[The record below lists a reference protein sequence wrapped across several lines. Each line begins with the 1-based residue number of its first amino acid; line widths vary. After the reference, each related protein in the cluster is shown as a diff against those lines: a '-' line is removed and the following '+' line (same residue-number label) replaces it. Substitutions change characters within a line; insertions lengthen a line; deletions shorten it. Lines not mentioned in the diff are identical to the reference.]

1 MSRAPLVCA
10 LTTGALL
17 LGACGGDGDSAS
29 PNPTPTPTPTATP
42 QVRGAISAAAQ
53 EAASNLYS
61 LQRATSD
68 SASSYATAETSQH
81 RLTREELAP

>member
-29 PNPTPTPTPTATP
+29 PNPTPTPTATP

-68 SASSYATAETSQH
+68 SASSYATAETSRH